1 MPTRARVYIS
11 FDYDNDDDLRT
22 LLVGQ
27 SKNEDSPFSIVD
39 ASIPAPV
46 TGDWKASAR
55 RRIKGADV
63 VAVICGQRTNTATG
77 VAVEVTIAQE
87 EGVPY
92 FLLAGRKAGGNKKPT
107 TAKSTDKLYNWT
119 WDNLKTLIHG
129 GR

>member
-22 LLVGQ
+22 LLIGQ
-27 SKNEDSPFSIVD
+27 SKNEDSPFSIAD

-63 VAVICGQRTNTATG
+63 VAVICGQRTDTATG

-92 FLLAGRKAGGNKKPT
+92 FLLRLPDPGPAPCGLGR
-107 TAKSTDKLYNWT
+107 
-119 WDNLKTLIHG
+119 
-129 GR
+129 GRAPAADRRGPPPV